1 MSAVTREKDPLA
13 IGLGALACGVGLGG
27 GTIIAALLVVQGLQ
41 RRLDPTSYRQAA
53 ADPLVL
59 GLLAGI
65 AVGAAFGWRKSR
77 ALENLWQRGV
87 IAVLATVGALLL
99 GFLAAPVHRLAGLW
113 GLPVWGLAS
122 LALGVTGA
130 RWAIRGSRPHPL
142 APSPHGGEGERE

>member
-27 GTIIAALLVVQGLQ
+27 GTIIAALLVVQELQ

-77 ALENLWQRGV
+77 ALENIWQRGV

-122 LALGVTGA
+122 LALGVTGG
-130 RWAIRGSRPHPL
+130 RWATRGSRHHPL
-142 APSPHGGEGERE
+142 APSPHGGEGERG

>member
-1 MSAVTREKDPLA
+1 VSDVTRGKDPLA

-65 AVGAAFGWRKSR
+65 AVGAAFGWHKSR
-77 ALENLWQRGV
+77 ALENIWQRGV

-122 LALGVTGA
+122 LALGLAGG
-130 RWAIRGSRPHPL
+130 RWSTRGS
-142 APSPHGGEGERE
+142 GGTSHREIVRE

>member
-1 MSAVTREKDPLA
+1 M
-13 IGLGALACGVGLGG
+13 
-27 GTIIAALLVVQGLQ
+27 
-41 RRLDPTSYRQAA
+41 
-53 ADPLVL
+53 L

>member
-13 IGLGALACGVGLGG
+13 IGLGALVCGVGLGG

>member
-13 IGLGALACGVGLGG
+13 IGLGALACGAGLGG

-87 IAVLATVGALLL
+87 IAPLGDTGIGRGTTRVTMSMRKPRPVRAKCRGA
-99 GFLAAPVHRLAGLW
+99 ACCAP
-113 GLPVWGLAS
+113 
-122 LALGVTGA
+122 T
-130 RWAIRGSRPHPL
+130 SRQP
-142 APSPHGGEGERE
+142 

>member
-1 MSAVTREKDPLA
+1 MSDGTRGKDPLA

-99 GFLAAPVHRLAGLW
+99 GFLGAPVHRLAGLW
-113 GLPVWGLAS
+113 GLPLWGLAS
-122 LALGVTGA
+122 LALGVTGG
-130 RWAIRGSRPHPL
+130 RWAIRGSGT
-142 APSPHGGEGERE
+142 GGQA

>member
-13 IGLGALACGVGLGG
+13 IGLGALACGAGLGG
-27 GTIIAALLVVQGLQ
+27 GTIIAALLGLFVVQKFGTG
-41 RRLDPTSYRQAA
+41 R
-53 ADPLVL
+53 
-59 GLLAGI
+59 
-65 AVGAAFGWRKSR
+65 VGAAFGWRKSR

-122 LALGVTGA
+122 LALGVTGG
-130 RWAIRGSRPHPL
+130 RWATRGSRPHPL
-142 APSPHGGEGERE
+142 APSPHGGEGERG

>member
-1 MSAVTREKDPLA
+1 VSDVTRGKDPLA

-27 GTIIAALLVVQGLQ
+27 GTIIAALLVVQELQ

-77 ALENLWQRGV
+77 ALENIWQRGV

-122 LALGVTGA
+122 LALGVTGG
-130 RWAIRGSRPHPL
+130 RWATRGSRPHPL
-142 APSPHGGEGERE
+142 APSPHGGEGERG